1 MRKPIIGCNTLF
13 EPTVPLDL
21 SAPAGLRSLERLA
34 ACGYEAVEYSHPY
47 EWSLSEAT
55 EIGQAA
61 AQLNLTN
68 WSCHAPFLSH
78 EPRPSADAC
87 LQSLRGA
94 IELCAALGGGLVV
107 VHTPFDLGLLR
118 PDADLDY
125 DTFYAK
131 DKNVIEGVLP
141 VAQASSVRLALENG
155 HSQRQMDHIM
165 GLTATLNDDHV
176 GICVD
181 TGHAA
186 LGDLGPANAIRQAG
200 PHLFTTHLQ
209 DNLGQ
214 RDDHMPPGSG
224 SIDWADVLQALEDV
238 AYQGVLML
246 ELTDSPHG
254 RPYDQTAEQRAGHEF
269 LTRLLSTTD
278 DR

>member
-1 MRKPIIGCNTLF
+1 MRKPTIGCNTLF
-13 EPTVPLDL
+13 EPTEPLDL
-21 SAPAGLRSLERLA
+21 SAPASLRSLERLA

-61 AQLNLTN
+61 AQLNLAN

-87 LQSLRGA
+87 LQSLLGA
-94 IELCAALGGGLVV
+94 IALCTALHAGVVV

-125 DTFYAK
+125 SIFRDK
-131 DKNVIEGVLP
+131 DQGVIESVLP
-141 VAQASSVRLALENG
+141 AAIDRGVRLALENG

-165 GLTATLNDDHV
+165 GLVEALDDDHL

-200 PHLFTTHLQ
+200 EQLITTHLQ
-209 DNLGQ
+209 DNLGK
-214 RDDHMPPGSG
+214 RDDHLPPGSG
-224 SIDWADVLQALEDV
+224 GIDWADLQRALVEVD
-238 AYQGVLML
+238 YGGVLML

-254 RPYDQTAEQRAGHEF
+254 RPYDQAAEQRAGRAF
-269 LTRLLSTTD
+269 IARWLTSAGD
-278 DR
+278 C